1 MYTITLAATN
11 TSESIPA
18 DRLAIGVP
26 AFERRFQRAFGAVAI
41 PSELHVTTGQPDSDE
56 IDAFDDDLRDHSVTV
71 ETLVASGRGYVLLP
85 GGGVD
90 GCDVWALATVARV
103 ADAAT
108 VEALHGNA

>member
-1 MYTITLAATN
+1 MPQITIAATH

-41 PSELHVTTGQPDSDE
+41 PSELHIVTDGTDE
-56 IDAFDDDLRDHSVTV
+56 AEALDAFDSTLRDHAVTV

-90 GCDVWALATVARV
+90 GCDVWALATIT
-103 ADAAT
+103 D
-108 VEALHGNA
+108 

>member
-1 MYTITLAATN
+1 MTTITLATTN
-11 TSESIPA
+11 TPEAVPA

-41 PSELHVTTGQPDSDE
+41 PSELHITTGQPDSDVL
-56 IDAFDDDLRDHSVTV
+56 DAFDDELRDHAITV

-90 GCDVWALATVARV
+90 GCDVWALATI
-103 ADAAT
+103 AD
-108 VEALHGNA
+108 